1 MRCKRLV
8 YLITIV
14 LLIKPKKL
22 SELLVMTF
30 CPLTVFSTAIGRP
43 FLLFRRGMM
52 DQFRNVWYTDKNK
65 IKLSSYILKF
75 SGIGGKVIHD

>member
-14 LLIKPKKL
+14 LLIKPKKR

-30 CPLTVFSTAIGRP
+30 CSLTVFSTAIGRSS
-43 FLLFRRGMM
+43 LLYRRGMN
-52 DQFRNVWYTDKNK
+52 Q
-65 IKLSSYILKF
+65 
-75 SGIGGKVIHD
+75 